1 VPFCVGS
8 RPRVFGMA
16 SRQRVPDTFKLR
28 CMRLISRRAFVGM
41 SASSVV
47 AARLPLFAQSAEAER
62 PVGFAAVGLGTIS
75 NIFMH
80 GCAGSQAAKVTGLV
94 TGHPDTK
101 GKRYG
106 QLYSVPDTSVYTYE
120 TFDRIRDNKEIEAV
134 YIGLPNSMHCEYTVR
149 AAQAGKHVLCEK
161 PMAIS
166 SAECRRMIDACKS
179 AGVKLMIAY
188 RVHYDP
194 THLQAQQLIRS
205 GAIGE
210 IQAFEGAFGFNA
222 GPNQWRLVRKLAGGG
237 SLMDVG
243 IYPLNEARWLTGEE
257 PVSFTAVPTTRD
269 KTSGRFAEM
278 EQTLD
283 FTVKFPSGIVGAFA
297 CTYGADMPG
306 FLRIHGERGTLEL
319 NPAYNYTGT
328 HLVTLGRRQGVDTQ
342 SPESDNSYQFKL
354 EAEHFA
360 HCVRTQAE
368 PTTPGEEGLK
378 DLMAIESIY
387 KAAGTPI
394 G

>member
-1 VPFCVGS
+1 
-8 RPRVFGMA
+8 
-16 SRQRVPDTFKLR
+16 
-28 CMRLISRRAFVGM
+28 MRFISRREFVGV
-41 SASSVV
+41 SASALAMARMRLLAQ
-47 AARLPLFAQSAEAER
+47 AADMPQNQ
-62 PVGFAAVGLGTIS
+62 VGFAAVGLGTIS
-75 NIFMH
+75 NIFMR
-80 GCAGSQAAKVTGLV
+80 GCAASQSAKVTGLV

-101 GKRYG
+101 GQRYG
-106 QLYSVPDTSVYTYE
+106 QMYAVPQRSVYTYE
-120 TFDRIRDNKEIEAV
+120 TFDRIRDNKDIEAV
-134 YIGLPNSMHCEYTVR
+134 YIGLPNSMHCEFTIR

-194 THLQAQQLIRS
+194 THLQAKQLIQS
-205 GAIGE
+205 GSIGE

-222 GPNQWRLVRKLAGGG
+222 TPNQWRLTRKLAGGG

-243 IYPLNEARWLTGEE
+243 IYPLNESRWLTGEE
-257 PVSFTAVPTTRD
+257 PVSFTAMPTTRD
-269 KTSGRFAEM
+269 KTSERFAEM

-283 FTVKFPSGIVGAFA
+283 FTVKFPSGVVGAFA
-297 CTYGADMPG
+297 CTYGSDMPG

-319 NPAYNYTGT
+319 SPAYNYTGT
-328 HLVTLGRRQGVDTQ
+328 HLLSIGGRRGVDTLDR
-342 SPESDNSYQFKL
+342 ESDNSYQFRL

-360 HCVRTQAE
+360 HCVRTGTE

-378 DLMAIESIY
+378 DMLAIEAIY
-387 KAAGTPI
+387 GAAGTQI
-394 G
+394 A

>member
-1 VPFCVGS
+1 
-8 RPRVFGMA
+8 
-16 SRQRVPDTFKLR
+16 
-28 CMRLISRRAFVGM
+28 MRSISRRVFVGM
-41 SASSVV
+41 SASAI
-47 AARLPLFAQSAEAER
+47 AATRLPLFAQAAQAER
-62 PVGFAAVGLGTIS
+62 PLGFAAVGLGTIS
-75 NIFMH
+75 GIFMR
-80 GCAGSQAAKVTGLV
+80 GCAASHAAKVTGLV
-94 TGHPDTK
+94 TGHPETK
-101 GKRYG
+101 GKKYG
-106 QLYSVPDTSVYTYE
+106 QLYAVPETSVYTYE
-120 TFDRIRDNKEIEAV
+120 TFDRIRDDRNIEAV

-179 AGVKLMIAY
+179 TGVKLMIAY

-194 THLQAQQLIRS
+194 THLQAQELIRS
-205 GAIGE
+205 GTIGE

-222 GPNQWRLVRKLAGGG
+222 GPNQWRLMRKLAGGG

-257 PVSFTAVPTTRD
+257 PASFTAVPTTRD

-297 CTYGADMPG
+297 CTYGSDMPG
-306 FLRIHGERGTLEL
+306 FLRIHGERGSLEL
-319 NPAYNYTGT
+319 SPAYNYTGT
-328 HLVTLGRRQGVDTQ
+328 HLMSVGGRTHVETLNR
-342 SPESDNSYQFKL
+342 ESDNCYQFTL
-354 EAEHFA
+354 EADHFVN
-360 HCVRTQAE
+360 CVRTGTE
-368 PTTPGEEGLK
+368 PKTPGEEGLR
-378 DLMAIESIY
+378 DLIAIEAIY
-387 KAAGTPI
+387 KAAGTPM